1 MMTTVKRTLRVALF
15 LLLAIPALLMTKEFI
30 HSPGKEAVG
39 VPITGSAQQVAQGKY
54 LALAGN
60 CMGCHTQRGGAQ
72 YAGGRPIATPFGTIY
87 SPNLTQDKTS
97 GLGNWSADDFWRAL
111 HNGKSRDGSFLYPAF
126 PYTNYTRM
134 TRPDSDAMYAYFKTL
149 APVAQENRP
158 NTLRFPYNQ
167 RPLLAAWRVL
177 YFTPGTQVVDASQS
191 VVWNRGAYL
200 VEGLG
205 HCSACHASRTTLGGS
220 RGGLDGGLIPVLD
233 WYAPSLTSS
242 SEAGLGDWQPSHIVD
257 LLKTGISP
265 RGAVFGPMA
274 EVVGASLQHLST
286 PDLQAM
292 AGYLKSLP
300 QTSEPAVPP
309 VVLDERTQ
317 QLGSKLYEQHCVS
330 CHQAN
335 GKGIPPHYP
344 PLAGNRA
351 ITMASPI
358 NPIRMVLNGGF
369 PPSTGGNPRPYGMP
383 PFAAVLSDTEVA
395 AVVSYTR
402 ATWGNARAP
411 VTAFDVA
418 RNRAIPGD

>member
-1 MMTTVKRTLRVALF
+1 MMKTMKRTLRIVLF
-15 LLLAIPALLMTKEFI
+15 LLLAIPALLITKEFI
-30 HSPGKEAVG
+30 RNPGHDAVG
-39 VPITGSAQQVAQGKY
+39 VPITGSEVQVAQGKY

-60 CMGCHTQRGGAQ
+60 CMGCHTVRGGAQ

-97 GLGNWSADDFWRAL
+97 GLGNWSADDFWQAL

-149 APVAQENRP
+149 APVAQENLP

-177 YFTPGTQVVDASQS
+177 YFTPGTQEVDASKS

-242 SEAGLGDWQPSHIVD
+242 SEAGLGDWQQSHIVD
-257 LLKTGISP
+257 LLQTGISP

-274 EVVGASLQHLST
+274 EVVGASLQHLSE

-300 QTSEPAVPP
+300 QTSEAALPP

-317 QLGSKLYEQHCVS
+317 KLGSKLYEQHCVN
-330 CHQAN
+330 CHRADGN
-335 GKGIPPHYP
+335 GIPPHYP

-351 ITMASPI
+351 ITMESAI
-358 NPIRMVLNGGF
+358 NPIRIVLNGGF

-402 ATWGNARAP
+402 ATWGNARPP
-411 VTAFDVA
+411 VTAFEVA
-418 RNRAIPGD
+418 RNRAVPGD

>member
-1 MMTTVKRTLRVALF
+1 MMKSMKRFLLIALF
-15 LLLAIPALLMTKEFI
+15 LLLAIPALLITKEFI
-30 HSPGKEAVG
+30 HSPGDDAVG
-39 VPITGSAQQVAQGKY
+39 VPITGSAVQVAQGKY
-54 LALAGN
+54 LSLAGN
-60 CMGCHTQRGGAQ
+60 CMGCHTVRGGTP
-72 YAGGRPIATPFGTIY
+72 YAGGRPISTPFGTIY
-87 SPNLTQDKTS
+87 SPNLTQDSAS
-97 GLGNWSADDFWRAL
+97 GLGKWSADDFWQAL

-134 TRPDSDAMYAYFKTL
+134 TRPDSDALYAYFKTL
-149 APVAQENRP
+149 APVAQENLP

-177 YFTPGTQVVDASQS
+177 YFTPGTQPVDAGKSAE
-191 VVWNRGAYL
+191 WNRGAYL
-200 VEGLG
+200 VEGPG

-242 SEAGLGDWQPSHIVD
+242 SEAGLGDWQQSHIVD
-257 LLKTGISP
+257 LLQTGISA

-300 QTSEPAVPP
+300 QTSEPALPP

-317 QLGSKLYEQHCVS
+317 RLGSKLYEQHCVN
-330 CHQAN
+330 CHRADGN
-335 GKGIPPHYP
+335 GIPPHYP

-351 ITMASPI
+351 ITMASAI
-358 NPIRMVLNGGF
+358 NPIRIVLNGGF

-383 PFAAVLSDTEVA
+383 PFAAVLSDDEVA

-402 ATWGNARAP
+402 ASWGNARPA
-411 VTAFDVA
+411 VTAFEVA
-418 RNRAIPGD
+418 RNRAVPGD

>member
-1 MMTTVKRTLRVALF
+1 MMKPMKRFLRIALF
-15 LLLAIPALLMTKEFI
+15 LLLAIPVLLITKEFI
-30 HSPGKEAVG
+30 QTPGHEAVG
-39 VPITGSAQQVAQGKY
+39 VPITGSAMQVAQGKY

-60 CMGCHTQRGGAQ
+60 CMGCHTMRGGAQ
-72 YAGGRPIATPFGTIY
+72 YAGGRPISTPFGTIY

-97 GLGNWSADDFWRAL
+97 GLGNWSADDFWQAL

-126 PYTNYTRM
+126 PFTNYTRM

-149 APVAQENRP
+149 TPVDQNNRP

-167 RPLLAAWRVL
+167 RALLSAWRVL
-177 YFTPGTQVVDASQS
+177 YFTPGSQPVDASQS
-191 VVWNRGAYL
+191 VAWNRGAYL

-220 RGGLDGGLIPVLD
+220 TGGLDGGLIPVLD

-242 SEAGLGDWQPSHIVD
+242 SEAGLGDWQQSHIVD
-257 LLKTGISP
+257 LLQTGISP

-274 EVVGASLQHLST
+274 EVVGASLQHLT
-286 PDLQAM
+286 EPDLQAM

-300 QTSEPAVPP
+300 QTNEPALQP
-309 VVLDERTQ
+309 VVLDESTR

-330 CHQAN
+330 CHRADGN
-335 GKGIPPHYP
+335 GIPPHYP

-351 ITMASPI
+351 ITMASAI
-358 NPIRMVLNGGF
+358 NPIRIVLNGGF
-369 PPSTGGNPRPYGMP
+369 PPSTSGNPRPYGMP
-383 PFAAVLSDTEVA
+383 PFAAVLNDAEVA

-402 ATWGNARAP
+402 ATWGNVRPA
-411 VTAFDVA
+411 VTAFEVA
-418 RNRAIPGD
+418 RNRAIPSD

>member
-1 MMTTVKRTLRVALF
+1 MKQFLRIALF
-15 LLLAIPALLMTKEFI
+15 LLLAIPALLITKEFVRT
-30 HSPGKEAVG
+30 PGQDAVG
-39 VPITGSAQQVAQGKY
+39 VPITGSAIQVAQGKY

-60 CMGCHTQRGGAQ
+60 CMGCHTVRGGAQ

-111 HNGKSRDGSFLYPAF
+111 HNGKSPDGSFLYPAF
-126 PYTNYTRM
+126 PYTSYTRM

-149 APVAQENRP
+149 APVAQENLP

-177 YFTPGTQVVDASQS
+177 YFTPGTQEVDASQTA
-191 VVWNRGAYL
+191 VWNRGAYL

-257 LLKTGISP
+257 LLQTGISP

-274 EVVGASLQHLST
+274 EVVGSSLQHLST

-300 QTSEPAVPP
+300 QTSEAALPP

-317 QLGSKLYEQHCVS
+317 RLGSKLYEQHCVN
-330 CHQAN
+330 CHRAD
-335 GKGIPPHYP
+335 GGGIPPHYP

-351 ITMASPI
+351 ITMESAI
-358 NPIRMVLNGGF
+358 NPIRIVLNGGF

-383 PFAAVLSDTEVA
+383 PFAAILSDAEVA

-402 ATWGNARAP
+402 ATWGNAQPP